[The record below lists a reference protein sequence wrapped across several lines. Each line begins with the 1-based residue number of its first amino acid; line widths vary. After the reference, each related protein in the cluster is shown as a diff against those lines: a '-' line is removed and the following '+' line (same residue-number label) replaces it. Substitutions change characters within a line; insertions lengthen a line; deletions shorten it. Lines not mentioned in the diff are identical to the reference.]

1 MGINSTKLCMEG
13 LGMSLFRLRP
23 FLLILNQFVS
33 RPIASEALCLHMNF
47 NEPNEETLCNTL
59 KSLLLKHC
67 AQRVQA

>member
-1 MGINSTKLCMEG
+1 MHGRAGNVTVPSSPIPSHTKY
-13 LGMSLFRLRP
+13 
-23 FLLILNQFVS
+23 QFVS